1 MIFCS
6 SFHESFQYND
16 IFKILAETGVN
27 ELGEEK
33 KQQKILV
40 ILHSDTA
47 IPQMFLSS
55 VGWTAV

>member
-55 VGWTAV
+55 VG

>member
-33 KQQKILV
+33 NNKKYL
-40 ILHSDTA
+40 
-47 IPQMFLSS
+47 
-55 VGWTAV
+55 